1 MHHRRVRD
9 GVLYKLNFT
18 FYFLPRD
25 AMIDADYTVARCPSI
40 SPSVRLSVRHTPVF
54 GPNV

>member
-40 SPSVRLSVRHTPVF
+40 SPSVRLSFRHTPVF